1 MIHIRE
7 STSCVRVCDSRAYPV
22 FNQSSNG
29 SFPSYTRYLLCL
41 PTGIFYCMP
50 LRKIITQRNFVCLWS
65 KIMRKAILAHHK
77 VFSFKKR
84 PNISLYVE
92 YSRTLIDFSRILS
105 LLIRPLN
112 FYAKWL
118 VRNFGQKHELQYL
131 YKICCVKSGFQI
143 LYAVEQF
150 SSLFSKDKL
159 KHGADEPPVRA
170 KQLSMAVT
178 AHVIWLCA
186 CVRLM
191 AVGWCMCAPPLL

>member
-1 MIHIRE
+1 M
-7 STSCVRVCDSRAYPV
+7 TCA
-22 FNQSSNG
+22 Q
-29 SFPSYTRYLLCL
+29 
-41 PTGIFYCMP
+41 
-50 LRKIITQRNFVCLWS
+50 LRTI
-65 KIMRKAILAHHK
+65 
-77 VFSFKKR
+77 
-84 PNISLYVE
+84 
-92 YSRTLIDFSRILS
+92 
-105 LLIRPLN
+105 
-112 FYAKWL
+112 
-118 VRNFGQKHELQYL
+118 
-131 YKICCVKSGFQI
+131 KSGFQI